1 MLTQQRD
8 KLDRLRHLRERYRE
22 LANTRAEE
30 IFDLKEELSAKVMKE
45 ESKSVKYANS
55 DEETY

>member
-22 LANTRAEE
+22 LTDTRVKE
-30 IFDLKEELSAKVMKE
+30 IFDLKEELSVKIIKE
-45 ESKSVKYANS
+45 ESKPVKYANS
-55 DEETY
+55 NEETY